1 MRIRR
6 IRKSLFA
13 WVLTAALLLT
23 LCMGILPA
31 PARALDEN
39 AQTINLNALYTG
51 SLASSKTENW
61 YKIVLPK
68 NGAIRLTFGHEYV
81 DSSNAYW
88 RTEFF
93 TAANTGL
100 GITSWKGNAT
110 VDGSSC
116 YYGLAAGTYYLHVY
130 KGTSYHSS
138 VQYHFTVE
146 YTASNYWERE
156 FNDTIVTANPIS
168 VNAEYNGSISTTSD
182 EDWYQFT
189 LPKDGMVQLTFGHE
203 YVDSSNNY
211 WRTEF
216 YTPENTGMGVVSWK
230 GNATVDT
237 DGCCNG
243 LAAGTYYLRVLK
255 GSSYRSDVQ
264 YHFTLHY
271 TASDA
276 WEKEFN
282 ETVVRA
288 NPVPL
293 NTAISGSIRTS
304 GDIDYYEFNVPFD
317 DTITLNFGHEYISSS
332 NNYWR
337 TELFTAE
344 NQGMGIVSH
353 KGNVDN
359 STGEYALSAGTYYLK
374 VYQGSS
380 YRSDLRYTFTL
391 STSVAPLTV
400 TSLKANKSSAGLG
413 ESITWTATGAGGTGS
428 LQYCFYVFKD
438 GKIAE
443 RGTYG
448 AGRTYTY
455 IPTAAGT
462 YTARVYVKDT
472 RGMETNLTGGAVSVG
487 SAQISIT
494 GVTPNRTTAVLGDSI
509 TWTASATGGT
519 GTLQYCFYV
528 FKNGKVDVRGSF
540 GTARTFTY
548 APAAAGTY
556 TVRVYVKDGSGT
568 TVSLDNAGAV
578 TVSNTPL
585 SLTGVTPSRTTVTVG
600 ESIAWTASASGGT
613 GTIQYCFY
621 VFKDGK
627 ISVRGAYSTAKTYTY
642 TPTAA
647 GTYTVRVY
655 AKDGTGTAQ
664 NLTGGAVNVAN
675 EPLNLIGVIANK
687 NTAAAGDS
695 ITWTAASSGGTG
707 TIQYCFYVF
716 KDGKIDTRGAS
727 GTANVFTYTPT
738 AAGTSTVRVYA
749 KDGTGTTLNLTGG
762 AVTVS
767 GDPLMVIGAAANQ
780 KSVTVGTEIKWTAA
794 ATGGVG
800 TLQYCFYVF
809 RNGSVVQRGSYSTAA
824 TFTYTPATAGTYTV
838 RVYVKDG
845 SGASAI
851 LESQGPVTVS

>member
-23 LCMGILPA
+23 LCMGVLPA

-216 YTPENTGMGVVSWK
+216 YTPENTGMGVVNWK

-264 YHFTLHY
+264 YRFTLHY

-353 KGNVDN
+353 KGNVDS

-556 TVRVYVKDGSGT
+556 TVRVYVKDSSGT

-600 ESIAWTASASGGT
+600 ESITWTAAASGGT

-707 TIQYCFYVF
+707 TVQYCFYVF
-716 KDGKIDTRGAS
+716 KDGKIDTRGAF

-738 AAGTSTVRVYA
+738 AAGTYTVRVYA